1 MVILYMADRYFL
13 QMYFKSTV
21 KLTQTVLDYTATSM
35 IGEIGGYTGLLLG
48 VSAVNLTILFDWL
61 VEKWKNKR

>member
-1 MVILYMADRYFL
+1 M

-48 VSAVNLTILFDWL
+48 VSAVNLTILFDW
-61 VEKWKNKR
+61 VVDKWKNKR

>member
-1 MVILYMADRYFL
+1 MATNTFICM

-48 VSAVNLTILFDWL
+48 VSAVNLTILFDW
-61 VEKWKNKR
+61 VVDKWKNKR